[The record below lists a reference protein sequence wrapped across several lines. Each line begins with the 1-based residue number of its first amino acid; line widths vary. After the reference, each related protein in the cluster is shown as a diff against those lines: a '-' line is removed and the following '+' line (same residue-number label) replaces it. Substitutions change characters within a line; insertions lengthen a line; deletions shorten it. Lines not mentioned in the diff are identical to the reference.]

1 MAFLKDNK
9 RKTTTPSP
17 FTDSNVISLSLSD
30 RSITDGH
37 GTANFERL
45 LYKGCP
51 VLPME
56 GRLISIP
63 RGQPEIV
70 DADRKELV
78 VRICNA
84 VHSLDV
90 TNRTKIN
97 MFYETVRYIRMLESE
112 GVKDFLCVDSVSLY
126 INSLVKSYHDGIKGK
141 TLSSRQ
147 NAIKSLICEL
157 DSKLFK
163 QCKELFFSFPSD
175 AESVQPYTDNELKGI
190 VSALQVIF
198 DDYAAHLEAGTKPNI
213 FPLYAVK
220 HLNGDCKY
228 SNNVSRKRTVS
239 YRNSDDVW
247 KSDLVRVAYY
257 ITCFYTGV
265 NSSPLLSLKL
275 SDIEDEPFKGI
286 SRGIYNLRTR
296 KGRQSGRVN
305 EIDVGFTKKARCFF
319 ERWIELSKKINGDSD
334 GFLFPNTYKN
344 KLSKMTSSSVAALN
358 KFFIDLGLPVMSN
371 QRFRKTKASLIM
383 RATESIVFVSQGLN
397 NSIGSASKHYA
408 DGNPV
413 TIEFSLASALYIRE
427 QTALGKPLDK
437 AISDSAFFYKDPLK
451 ESEVGKNFKRLSN
464 GLRCGGAFKEKSIKV
479 KDALVK
485 EGLASNNDII
495 ACHKF
500 LECFGCRHHA
510 VIAEIDDIW
519 LLLSFSDVIF
529 ESVTRPSINSKPSHL
544 LSKVN
549 NTVQVIIERMKQEH
563 TAVYKEAYSKY
574 LDGAHPLWQDVGDV
588 ELILG
593 VY

>member
-45 LYKGCP
+45 LYKDCP
-51 VLPME
+51 ILPME

-63 RGQPEIV
+63 RNQPEIV
-70 DADRKELV
+70 DANRKELV

-84 VHSLDV
+84 VHFLDV
-90 TNRTKIN
+90 ANRTKIN
-97 MFYETVRYIRMLESE
+97 IFSETVRYIRMLDSE

-126 INSLVKSYHDGIKGK
+126 INSLVKSYHDGTKGK
-141 TLSSRQ
+141 TLSSRKS
-147 NAIKSLICEL
+147 AIKSLLFEL
-157 DSKLFK
+157 DVKLFE
-163 QCKELFFSFPSD
+163 QCKGLFFSFPSD
-175 AESVQPYTDNELKGI
+175 AENIQPYTDSELKKI
-190 VSALQVIF
+190 VSALHIIF
-198 DDYAAHLEAGTKPNI
+198 DDYADHLEGDTQPNV
-213 FPLYAVK
+213 FPLYTARHV
-220 HLNGDCKY
+220 NGDYKY
-228 SNNVSRKRTVS
+228 SENISKKRTVS
-239 YRNSDDVW
+239 YRCSDNVW

-265 NSSPLLSLKL
+265 NSSPLLNLKL
-275 SDIEDEPFKGI
+275 SDIEDEPFKDV
-286 SRGIYNLRTR
+286 SRSIYKLRTR

-334 GFLFPNTYKN
+334 GFLFPYPYKN
-344 KLSKMTSSSVAALN
+344 KLSKMTSTSVAALN
-358 KFFIDLGLPVMSN
+358 KFFIELGLPAMSN

-383 RATESIVFVSQGLN
+383 RATESIISVSQGLN
-397 NSIGSASKHYA
+397 HSIDTASKYYA

-413 TIEFSLASALYIRE
+413 TTEFSLASALYIRE

-451 ESEVGKNFKRLSN
+451 EREVGKNFKKLSN
-464 GLRCGGAFKEKSIKV
+464 GLRCGGAFKEKSIKI

-485 EGLASNNDII
+485 EGLADKSDII

-510 VIAEIDDIW
+510 VIAEVDDVW

-529 ESVTRPSINSKPSHL
+529 ESVTRPSINSRPSHL

-549 NTVQVIIERMKQEH
+549 NTVQMIIELMKQEH

-588 ELILG
+588 ELVLG